1 MLLKKN
7 LFDTLQH
14 QDVSKFGNNLECFFK
29 RTTYIL
35 VSIYIMAMI
44 YFWDK
49 LISVGKKSI
58 YHL

>member
-14 QDVSKFGNNLECFFK
+14 QDVSKFGNNLEYFFK

-35 VSIYIMAMI
+35 VSIYVMAMI
-44 YFWDK
+44 HFWDK